1 MKTDLRKAVF
11 LLILILVAAECSFLS
26 YGGWKRRTEWQYLD
40 DEGQVKKDE
49 WFQDGSGKT
58 YYLDKE
64 GYMVTGWYLDTDGNW
79 YFLHNVSDGTQG
91 HMYTGWHQIS
101 GKWYYFRENAGGP
114 MGSLV
119 VNGTTPDGYQVDGDG
134 VCAEYQGR

>member
-11 LLILILVAAECSFLS
+11 LLILILVAAECSLLS

-64 GYMVTGWYLDTDGNW
+64 GYMV
-79 YFLHNVSDGTQG
+79 S
-91 HMYTGWHQIS
+91 GWHQA
-101 GKWYYFRENAGGP
+101 EN
-114 MGSLV
+114 GSLYFFDQNGVMVIGLARIDDRLYFFEENGAAFLDRKSV
-119 VNGTTPDGYQVDGDG
+119 V
-134 VCAEYQGR
+134 